1 MRRLIVPAFPVSK
14 RRAVRTR
21 RNLAVAIPLILG
33 FTNAPFLRAQVDPN
47 LRFEVASVRRVE
59 IADINGRVAIFPPTG
74 GVGTSDP
81 HRISYH
87 AAQMVPLI
95 SQTFGVRGDQITAPQ
110 WLTGERYD
118 IVANIPDGATK
129 EQFNIM
135 MGNLLRDRFHLRFHI
150 ESKTLPV
157 YALRVGK
164 SGPKFKDTARHD
176 DPTTPARSNGARDAQ
191 GFPVLTP
198 NYKGMVG
205 WPSAGEV
212 FWTGQDVA
220 MAELARLLESPA
232 VGRPIVDETGL
243 AGQYDFKI
251 HFESRR
257 PGTDTGVASDPA
269 TSVFTAV
276 QEQLGLKLESSTAPF
291 DHLTIDAIDREPTDN

>member
-1 MRRLIVPAFPVSK
+1 MRHPIVPAK
-14 RRAVRTR
+14 RRP
-21 RNLAVAIPLILG
+21 LAPAGVLAAAMTVVLG
-33 FTNAPFLRAQVDPN
+33 LTNAPLLRAQADPN

-59 IADINGRVAIFPPTG
+59 IADINGRVAIFPPIG

-95 SQTFGVRGDQITAPQ
+95 AATFGVRGDLITAPQ
-110 WLTGERYD
+110 WLTRERYD
-118 IVANIPDGATK
+118 IIANIPDGATK
-129 EQFNIM
+129 EQFNVM

-157 YALRVGK
+157 YALHVGK

-176 DPTTPARSNGARDAQ
+176 DPTTPARSNGDRDAQ
-191 GFPVLTP
+191 GFPILTP

-205 WPSAGEV
+205 WPISGEV
-212 FWTGQDVA
+212 FWTGQDVG

-243 AGQYDFKI
+243 TGHYDFKI
-251 HFESRR
+251 HFESGR
-257 PGTDTGVASDPA
+257 PSTDTGVASDPA

-291 DHLTIDAIDREPTDN
+291 GHLTIDAIDREPTDN